1 MQILQAIYQS
11 TQNQIIL
18 CSVSNDKILYLQTII
33 LAEYLQS
40 KDAGKLYIIYL
51 GSALYLVIR
60 ILIWLADLKWN

>member
-33 LAEYLQS
+33 LAEYLQL

-51 GSALYLVIR
+51 IIS
-60 ILIWLADLKWN
+60 

>member
-18 CSVSNDKILYLQTII
+18 CSISNDKILYLQTII
-33 LAEYLQS
+33 LAEYLQL

-51 GSALYLVIR
+51 GSALYPVIR
-60 ILIWLADLKWN
+60 ILI